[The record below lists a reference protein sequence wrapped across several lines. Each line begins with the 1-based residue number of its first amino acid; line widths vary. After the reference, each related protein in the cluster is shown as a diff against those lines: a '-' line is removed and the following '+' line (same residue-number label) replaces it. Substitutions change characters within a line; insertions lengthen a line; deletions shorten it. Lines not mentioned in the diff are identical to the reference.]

1 MDPAELSNIVNTYV
15 IPWGIKIALALV
27 IFYVGRLVVSIVVNA
42 VSKIL
47 RSREMDE
54 ILVSFLTSIL
64 RWVLLLFLLLLPLP
78 LLRAAGT

>member
-15 IPWGIKIALALV
+15 IPWGIKIVLALV
-27 IFYVGRLVVSIVVNA
+27 IFYVGRMVVSIVVKA
-42 VSKIL
+42 VSKLL

-64 RWVLLLFLLLLPLP
+64 RWVLLLFVW
-78 LLRAAGT
+78 